1 MKNTFVKKK
10 NSALL
15 TGLLFCAAALVT
27 ASASTTV
34 TFSVDMTT
42 NYLNGSF
49 NPATDTVHVSGTFNG
64 WAGLAGL
71 QLQEVGLTAPY
82 IYTNTVVDTT
92 DTNGVMLY
100 KFVCSDSAFS
110 GSGGYEGTADS
121 GNRGLYLNGG
131 TMAPPTPFFG
141 DSGAGITYTGNLTFQ
156 VDMSQQTNL
165 GSFNPGTQTVDVK
178 GNFDGWASSSPL
190 VLDPGQPGLVYTN
203 TFPYTVGV
211 STNAHMAYGFEI
223 TGGAYE
229 NLGSS
234 TNSDGQNNRFFT
246 ALPGDQTFPVV
257 YFSDQP
263 FTTILVS
270 NITFSVDMSIVAIT
284 DTNFDRTTVSVDGD
298 FNCWSDISC
307 TNNPT
312 AVNTNIF
319 TSSTAYTVGLSS
331 GHQYQFRYKTKD
343 TASTV
348 YDHAAGG
355 GNRLFTAVNTD
366 PNGTNYASVWDD
378 ASLDDYFLTPQAV
391 TFSVSMTNSSGAFI
405 TPQGSN
411 AVPFN
416 PNTDN
421 VYLNGSI
428 NGGWFPWESA
438 QPVTYPVGYQMIRA
452 APSYIYTNT
461 IIINPSAADIVYKYG
476 TDPGGFSG
484 GPNDNEAAQNQNHA
498 RVLRTLTA
506 SPYQMP
512 LDTFGAQ
519 YNEPYFSAGNGG
531 AAQLSVGSA
540 SGGTVPVSWLG
551 RPGAHLQTK
560 SSLTSGS
567 WVDLWAT
574 DGTNWNAGHYG
585 VNGLVS
591 VTNFPT
597 SGGNTFFRVVKP

>member
-190 VLDPGQPGLVYTN
+190 VLDRGQPGLVYTN

-270 NITFSVDMSIVAIT
+270 NITFSVDMGIVAAT
-284 DTNFDRTTVSVDGD
+284 DTNFDRTTVSVDGS
-298 FNCWSDISC
+298 FNGWADGPC

-312 AVNTNIF
+312 GANTNIF
-319 TSSTAYTVGLSS
+319 TSSTAFSMGLGSAQ
-331 GHQYQFRYKTKD
+331 QYQFRYKKLSD
-343 TASTV
+343 GSYN
-348 YDHAAGG
+348 YDHATGG
-355 GNRLFTAVNTD
+355 GNRLYTVVNTN
-366 PNGTNYASVWDD
+366 PNGIKLASIWND
-378 ASLDDYFLTPQAV
+378 ASSNDYFFTPQAV
-391 TFSVSMTNSSGAFI
+391 TFSVSMTNSSGVFI
-405 TPQGSN
+405 TDRSMDTN
-411 AVPFN
+411 SFRARTTFISTVR
-416 PNTDN
+416 
-421 VYLNGSI
+421 SC
-428 NGGWFPWESA
+428 GWFPWES
-438 QPVTYPVGYQMIRA
+438 VNRYPIRQ
-452 APSYIYTNT
+452 
-461 IIINPSAADIVYKYG
+461 DMK
-476 TDPGGFSG
+476 
-484 GPNDNEAAQNQNHA
+484 
-498 RVLRTLTA
+498 
-506 SPYQMP
+506 
-512 LDTFGAQ
+512 
-519 YNEPYFSAGNGG
+519 
-531 AAQLSVGSA
+531 
-540 SGGTVPVSWLG
+540 
-551 RPGAHLQTK
+551 
-560 SSLTSGS
+560 
-567 WVDLWAT
+567 
-574 DGTNWNAGHYG
+574 
-585 VNGLVS
+585 
-591 VTNFPT
+591 
-597 SGGNTFFRVVKP
+597 